1 MGEILITFIKQS
13 SAYQL
18 QKYANRMGIGA
29 KIVQTPKELSQGGC
43 TYGVVARRKDA
54 ESLVS
59 ICKNAYIDYR
69 RVFSVYTDT
78 SGKKFY
84 NEI

>member
-13 SAYQL
+13 SAYKL
-18 QKYANRMGIGA
+18 QKGANRLGIWA

-43 TYGVVARRKDA
+43 TYGVLARRKDA
-54 ESLVS
+54 ENLVT
-59 ICKNAYIDYR
+59 ICKNAGINYR